1 MWHQE
6 ADCGKLDTL
15 LVCYNFHL
23 TFAVLFVKLRGFFF
37 VMLGTPG
44 PVGAA
49 PRGHLTAEGPAAV
62 LLLPAEDWI
71 LCPLLLRL

>member
-1 MWHQE
+1 MENWTH
-6 ADCGKLDTL
+6 CFCVTISILPL
-15 LVCYNFHL
+15 LSYLLNCV
-23 TFAVLFVKLRGFFF
+23 VFFL

-62 LLLPAEDWI
+62 LLLPAEDWT

>member
-6 ADCGKLDTL
+6 SDCGKLDRL
-15 LVCYNFHL
+15 LVCYKFHL
-23 TFAVLFVKLRGFFF
+23 TFIVFFVKLRGFFL

-49 PRGHLTAEGPAAV
+49 AV
-62 LLLPAEDWI
+62 LLLPTEDWT